1 MKVYA
6 LVVFLSVFCLP
17 VFANTGMSVLP
28 SLEWQRSELEAKV
41 YDKVNRGVRVVLNH
55 DYYFVDVE
63 ITATPPEVPKFNIPL
78 NKSDS
83 KNLNSEDSLEASND
97 KKEEDAKAKKE
108 QEELDKNA
116 KKIKF
121 TNDLPEADYGETVV
135 FSKFGMEAPL
145 IDDFNDFSP
154 SGKILLTMGDD
165 SKRKIEE
172 MQEGFKKEKEA
183 LNKEITKLKEATK
196 EKPSIVEQ
204 MWKYNTSI
212 DIFKNISAINIL
224 VRLPESIVKED
235 RVRIEKIIQS
245 IKLGVSGVKPKFIFE
260 YNVTMPVQEKDT
272 LSTKDF
278 LGALSGFSNIIAIV
292 LGVLLIGFVG
302 NKLISKFF
310 ELNTA
315 SQSGGNFTM
324 QNESS
329 DDEDSDGTGEAI
341 AASGAGG
348 GEGLGAQSLNGV
360 ERFKVFVDNTPQ
372 EAILLVKKWL
382 AQDDKSSKAALRALV
397 QQIDN
402 TALKDIFKMLSE
414 PERAAWRDLLNS
426 PLTAN
431 ELSGANDF
439 ISNQIVQSVIVP
451 SLIEDPGTYD
461 LLLKLSS
468 DVVKNIYEDEP
479 YVVALVLNALN
490 DSFVAEVLST
500 CDESIVSEILKSSVV
515 IKEEEVRDGQ
525 IKIKETLKK
534 YIQTK
539 SNLPFVEKLFEIL
552 PKVTAK
558 VEKSIFETLKD
569 NVSFDQFLSL
579 SQDYYPAELIDSL
592 PEKFL
597 KEALTQYDLKKRV
610 TMLMGL
616 DESMK
621 SYYLDICAPDG
632 TKARDLISIEF
643 ETIERDEALL
653 NKVINEKEENW
664 KDFVS
669 HVRSLIAKDKEFRS
683 EINLVVSEWV
693 SSKYKTSNNE
703 SHLKVA

>member
-1 MKVYA
+1 MKLRA
-6 LVVFLSVFCLP
+6 LVILLSISCLT

-41 YDKVNRGVRVVLNH
+41 YDKMNRGVRVILNH

-63 ITATPPEVPKFNIPL
+63 IATTAPEVPKFNIPL
-78 NKSDS
+78 NKSNNKGLTGDDS
-83 KNLNSEDSLEASND
+83 VESKTVEND
-97 KKEEDAKAKKE
+97 KDAKAKKD
-108 QEELDKNA
+108 QEELDKNR

-165 SKRKIEE
+165 SKAKIEKIK
-172 MQEGFKKEKEA
+172 EGFKKEKEA

-196 EKPSIVEQ
+196 EKPSFVEQ

-212 DIFKNISAINIL
+212 DIFKNISAVNIL
-224 VRLPESIVKED
+224 VRLPESIVKEE
-235 RVRIEKIIQS
+235 RIRIEKLIQS
-245 IKLGVSGVKPKFIFE
+245 IKLGVSGVKPKFTFE
-260 YNVTMPVQEKDT
+260 YSVKMPVQEKET
-272 LSTKDF
+272 LTPKDF
-278 LGALSGFSNIIAIV
+278 IGALSGVSNIIAIV
-292 LGVLLIGFVG
+292 LGVLLIGLVG
-302 NKLISKFF
+302 NRLISKFF
-310 ELNTA
+310 ELSSG
-315 SQSGGNFTM
+315 SQAGGNFTM
-324 QNESS
+324 QNDSN
-329 DDEDSDGTGEAI
+329 DDEEEGGAGEAI
-341 AASGAGG
+341 AGGAGG
-348 GEGLGAQSLNGV
+348 GEGLAGVQSLNGV

-382 AQDDKSSKAALRALV
+382 AQDDKHSKAALRALV

-402 TALKDIFKMLSE
+402 SALKEIFKMLSE

-431 ELSGANDF
+431 ELTGANDF

-451 SLIEDPGTYD
+451 SLIEDPNTYD
-461 LLLKLSS
+461 LLLKLNS
-468 DVVKNIYEDEP
+468 DVVKKVYDEEP
-479 YVVALVLNALN
+479 YIVALVLNALN

-500 CDESIVSEILKSSVV
+500 CDDEIVAEILQSSIV
-515 IKEEEVRDGQ
+515 IKEEEVREGQ
-525 IKIKETLKK
+525 AKIQETLSK
-534 YIQTK
+534 YIETK

-558 VEKSIFETLKD
+558 VEKSIFDTLKD

-579 SQDYYPAELIDSL
+579 SRNYYPAELIDSL

-610 TMLMGL
+610 SMLMGL

-621 SYYLDICAPDG
+621 NYYLDICAPDG

-643 ETIERDEALL
+643 ETIERDETLL
-653 NKVINEKEENW
+653 NKVMNEKEENW

-669 HVRSLIAKDKEFRS
+669 YVRTLISKDKEFKS
-683 EINLVVSEWV
+683 EIDSVVHNWV
-693 SSKYKTSNNE
+693 SNKYGDSSNE